1 MQYAV
6 VLLIKLPVGNNKQP
20 NFEWRGGGGG
30 GVWIVLFY
38 EVTSF
43 EDKVST
49 ILSLIVRQQA
59 KQYLNNLKCNNC
71 MMLSYC
77 GFHSFTPPHNIV
89 IRIMFSVTLSQHHH
103 IISFKVKLFDLFCC
117 AQTGCNNN
125 ILYFYQDVWRI
136 NLDLVKFY
144 DYDKLILSIL
154 QKLTVLRFNV
164 KMWKSPNLLN
174 FEIVK
179 NQTQLKSSGLFY
191 CFFFW
196 CSTQLAIK
204 KWEIFLK
211 YVSMTHAD

>member
-6 VLLIKLPVGNNKQP
+6 VLLINLPVGNNKQP

-38 EVTSF
+38 EVTPF

-103 IISFKVKLFDLFCC
+103 FISFKVKLFDLFCC
-117 AQTGCNNN
+117 AQT
-125 ILYFYQDVWRI
+125 W
-136 NLDLVKFY
+136 
-144 DYDKLILSIL
+144 
-154 QKLTVLRFNV
+154 
-164 KMWKSPNLLN
+164 M
-174 FEIVK
+174 
-179 NQTQLKSSGLFY
+179 
-191 CFFFW
+191 
-196 CSTQLAIK
+196 
-204 KWEIFLK
+204 
-211 YVSMTHAD
+211 